1 MTPIRLMAAAT
12 FATILAGP
20 AIAQTPMPADPAT
33 TPPEDMTQAPATAD
47 QAGTPASTVA
57 PVMMRQ
63 DSVSPDQAAM
73 LKPGDANVV
82 TNGPVPDTRENRRK
96 YGGPMSNGGRR
107 TTPAG
112 N

>member
-1 MTPIRLMAAAT
+1 MTPIRLIAAAS
-12 FATILAGP
+12 FATLLAGP
-20 AIAQTPMPADPAT
+20 ALAQDTLPGHEPMNVPAT
-33 TPPEDMTQAPATAD
+33 PAPTAD
-47 QAGTPASTVA
+47 DMGVPASTTA
-57 PVMMRQ
+57 PVVMRQ